1 MKKILTFIL
10 SALVLCTAAACGS
23 GGASSVSEQAAA
35 VTEAPSTAA
44 ETVSAQTAAAGS
56 STASGAQVFA
66 ATDDIREKMD
76 KLETI
81 RFSGVAYVEKD
92 GVPVAS
98 YVRGTLSD
106 GTPLTLDTPMPVGS
120 VSKQFC
126 AAAVLLL
133 QQQGKLNVSDTL
145 DKYFPE
151 FAEGT
156 KVTLHHLL
164 CMRSGLADFFSDS
177 EAAQELEGKITLDN
191 TDAQNTAVIKEW
203 VFSHSASVEPD
214 DVYQYNNVN
223 YILLGNVVEQVSGKR
238 YTDFLRESFFTP
250 LGMDHTGSIFELKD
264 KPAWA
269 QAFHYDPEELQP
281 GIEPGLAKGAGD
293 IIATAAD
300 MTRWMNMLSSGTIL
314 SAESYKAMTTN
325 YSGDYGYALETGIGD
340 GAGHFGQIGDFTSVD
355 YFDPEQRLTVFAS
368 ANAGGN
374 STTENLLY
382 DMLSALQ
389 K

>member
-1 MKKILTFIL
+1 MKQSLTILL

-23 GGASSVSEQAAA
+23 NGAPSAPEQSA
-35 VTEAPSTAA
+35 VVTTAPTTAAPSTAPA
-44 ETVSAQTAAAGS
+44 SSA
-56 STASGAQVFA
+56 ASGAQVFA

-81 RFSGVAYVEKD
+81 NFSGVAYVEKD

-106 GTPLTLDTPMPVGS
+106 GTPITLDTPMPVGS

-126 AAAVLLL
+126 AAAILLL
-133 QQQGKLNVSDTL
+133 QQQGKLSVSDPL

-151 FAEGT
+151 FAEGA

-164 CMRSGLADFFSDS
+164 CMRSGLTDFFSDS
-177 EAAQELEGKITLDN
+177 EAAQKLTGKITLDN
-191 TDAQNTAVIKEW
+191 TDEQNTAVIKEW
-203 VFSHSASVEPD
+203 VFSHSTSVEPD

-223 YILLGNVVEQVSGKR
+223 YILLGNIVEQVSGKR
-238 YTDFLRESFFTP
+238 YIDFLRESFFTP

-340 GAGHFGQIGDFTSVD
+340 GAGHFGQIGEFTSAD
-355 YFDPEQRLTVFAS
+355 YFDPEQRLTVFAV
-368 ANAGGN
+368 ANAGGS
-374 STTENLLY
+374 STTESLLY
-382 DMLSALQ
+382 DMLSALTER
-389 K
+389 

>member
-1 MKKILTFIL
+1 MKQSLTILL

-23 GGASSVSEQAAA
+23 NGAPSAPEQAAV
-35 VTEAPSTAA
+35 VTTAPTTAAPSTAPA
-44 ETVSAQTAAAGS
+44 SSA
-56 STASGAQVFA
+56 ASGAQVFA

-81 RFSGVAYVEKD
+81 NFSGVAYVEKD

-106 GTPLTLDTPMPVGS
+106 GTPITLDTPMPVGS

-126 AAAVLLL
+126 AAAILLL
-133 QQQGKLNVSDTL
+133 QQQGKLSVSDPL

-151 FAEGT
+151 FAEGA

-164 CMRSGLADFFSDS
+164 CMQSGLTDFFSDS
-177 EAAQELEGKITLDN
+177 EAAQELAGKITLDN
-191 TDAQNTAVIKEW
+191 TDEQNTAVIKEW
-203 VFSHSASVEPD
+203 VFSHSTSVEPD

-223 YILLGNVVEQVSGKR
+223 YILLGNIVEQVSGKR
-238 YTDFLRESFFTP
+238 YIDFLRESFFTP

-325 YSGDYGYALETGIGD
+325 YSGDYGYALGTGIGD
-340 GAGHFGQIGDFTSVD
+340 GAGHFGQIGEFTSAD
-355 YFDPEQRLTVFAS
+355 YFDPEQRLTVFAV
-368 ANAGGN
+368 ANAGGS

-382 DMLSALQ
+382 DMLSALTER
-389 K
+389 